1 MQPLDTLPVFFRLA
15 DQRAVVAGGNE
26 AAAWKAELLSAA
38 GATVEVWATD
48 PCAEMLALA
57 AEPPGGPVALMRS
70 EWSSESFAG
79 AALVIGATDDVAEAA
94 RIHAAAR
101 SAGVPVNVIDKPAYC
116 TFQFGAIVNRSPLV
130 VSIST
135 GGAAPVFG
143 QAIRA
148 RIEALLPAGFGR
160 WVQAAKDWR
169 EELRKLDLNASV
181 RRRFWQAFSA
191 LALNQPQ
198 RTPGGRDRDGL
209 LRAAGKGGR
218 AAAGHVA
225 LVGAGPGDPEL
236 LTIAALR
243 ALRSADI
250 ILYDDLVAPEILDF
264 ARREARR
271 MLVGKTGYRPSC
283 KQDEINALTVS
294 LAKAGKRV
302 VRLKSGDPLIF
313 GRAGEE
319 IEALEHAN
327 VPFEVVPG
335 VTAAQGAAASLKV
348 SLTHRR
354 AARRVHFVT
363 AHAHGGRLPDDLDI
377 AALVDPATTT
387 AVYMPLAH
395 LGELTGRMLAAGAD
409 GERPASAV
417 YNATRADQRVVT
429 GTVATIAALVASA
442 GIAGPCLVL
451 IGEILRLPA
460 QARLAKEARG

>member
-1 MQPLDTLPVFFRLA
+1 
-15 DQRAVVAGGNE
+15 
-26 AAAWKAELLSAA
+26 
-38 GATVEVWATD
+38 
-48 PCAEMLALA
+48 MLALA